1 MTRRLLTAALA
12 LLVAGAASAQMPQA
26 SIRVKT
32 AESAGTID
40 EKIYGQLFEHI
51 YFSANNGVWQEL
63 IYERSFEPEQYPGIH
78 PRDGYFDGWY
88 ADDDQVLHSPTR
100 YEQPIS
106 LGSVASD
113 SYEISMD
120 VNWRA
125 YKLARRSWS
134 GGLEDIRVAFRN
146 RPDGTPYYFR
156 IHDPY
161 YEARRFSPAQTE
173 AMRQADEAARL
184 WKS

>member
-63 IYERSFEPEQYPGIH
+63 IYERSFEPDMSTAGM
-78 PRDGYFDGWY
+78 RMT
-88 ADDDQVLHSPTR
+88 TR
-100 YEQPIS
+100 CCILLPDMSSQSAWAAS
-106 LGSVASD
+106 L
-113 SYEISMD
+113 
-120 VNWRA
+120 R
-125 YKLARRSWS
+125 
-134 GGLEDIRVAFRN
+134 
-146 RPDGTPYYFR
+146 T
-156 IHDPY
+156 
-161 YEARRFSPAQTE
+161 
-173 AMRQADEAARL
+173 AM
-184 WKS
+184 KSAWT